1 MKKLCCISINLF
13 FVSLACTAQKQITLP
28 NGWQLSPAGR
38 SLPLGDL
45 PLNMAVS
52 KSKKLLAVTNN
63 GQSTQSLQLIDVASE
78 KVLSTTIIA
87 KSWVG
92 LAFSADEQYL
102 YAGGGNN
109 NHILQ
114 YRISNNQL
122 QLTDSINLGKP
133 WPNKISPA
141 GIAIDDEQKLLYVV
155 TKDDNSL
162 YVADLVTKKVK
173 SIYKLAS

>member
-1 MKKLCCISINLF
+1 MLF
-13 FVSLACTAQKQITLP
+13 
-28 NGWQLSPAGR
+28 R
-38 SLPLGDL
+38 
-45 PLNMAVS
+45 
-52 KSKKLLAVTNN
+52 
-63 GQSTQSLQLIDVASE
+63 
-78 KVLSTTIIA
+78 STTIIA

-114 YRISNNQL
+114 YRIANNQL

-173 SIYKLAS
+173 NIYKLNGEAYTCILSPDKKTLYIQFFRHETVYMHY